1 MNPTTVDG
9 GKGTVE
15 LDAEGVLRLVWKP
28 GTVLVAD
35 DVHAAMAR
43 INEVADGSEYPMVID
58 ITNTQAVSRQAK
70 SLFSVKCAAS
80 RIALPGSSPV
90 NRVMLTSPWHGG
102 HSHVPPAFSPPAT
115 RL

>member
-58 ITNTQAVSRQAK
+58 ITNTQAVSRQP
-70 SLFSVKCAAS
+70 SHFSAS
-80 RIALPGSSPV
+80 SAPLRELPCLAQARSIVSC
-90 NRVMLTSPWHGG
+90 
-102 HSHVPPAFSPPAT
+102 
-115 RL
+115 